1 MLTERGELGEAL
13 SCARDG
19 LPLLEEAGCAWTM
32 LDHMALWAAMIG
44 KPQNAARIAGYE
56 DAMYAA
62 KKTSRQANE
71 ARARDRLHKLLREQL
86 AAQELDRLLADGAQ
100 LTDGEACRIA
110 ME

>member
-1 MLTERGELGEAL
+1 VLTERGELDEAL

-19 LPLLEEAGCAWTM
+19 LPLLEEAGCAWSM
-32 LDHMALWAAMIG
+32 LDHMALWVAMTG

-56 DAMYAA
+56 DAMFAA

-71 ARARDRLHKLLREQL
+71 ARARGRLQKLLQEQL